1 MLKVKNEW
9 VSNIPVPIKYARL
22 SHKSLD
28 KSDSTEDK
36 LGENDFTLAKNL
48 CKSGSSHRKFMRQ
61 IHVLAL
67 VEAPWKWWKEYA
79 TYKVGTTENSS
90 SMMHTLIDGYFDE
103 NDFCFERMT
112 PARQNMIDNANE
124 VLDKYND
131 APKDRNYHIWEEL
144 NDIIG
149 GGYKYKRII
158 DLPYEQV
165 ANMYFQRKV
174 HPHKM
179 REWHYFAD
187 WIETLP
193 YFELIEISARGDKEK

>member
-22 SHKSLD
+22 SHDSVQ
-28 KSDSTEDK
+28 KSDSTEDE
-36 LGENDFTLAKNL
+36 LGEKDLDLAKKL
-48 CKSGSSHRKFMRQ
+48 CRAGSSHRKFMRQ

-90 SMMHTLIDGYFDE
+90 SMMHTLIDHELTAD
-103 NDFCFERMT
+103 DFCFERVT
-112 PARQNMIDNANE
+112 LARQKMIDNINN
-124 VLDKYND
+124 VLRKYKE
-131 APKDRNYHIWEEL
+131 APKDNRYHIWEEL

-149 GGYKYKRII
+149 GSYKYKRII
-158 DLPYEQV
+158 DVPYEQL

-174 HPHKM
+174 HPHKL
-179 REWHYFAD
+179 REWHQFAR

-193 YFELIEISARGDKEK
+193 HSELITISAGKED

>member
-1 MLKVKNEW
+1 MLKVKKEW
-9 VSNIPVPIKYARL
+9 VSNIPMPVKYARL
-22 SHKSLD
+22 SHDSID

-36 LGENDFTLAKNL
+36 LGEADLRLAKKL
-48 CKSGSSHRKFMRQ
+48 CKAGSSHRKFMRQ

-79 TYKVGTTENSS
+79 TYKIGTTENSS
-90 SMMHTLIDGYFDE
+90 SMMHTLIDHELTED
-103 NDFCFERMT
+103 DFCFERMT
-112 PARQNMIDNANE
+112 LARQKMIDNANN
-124 VLDKYND
+124 VLKRYKE
-131 APKDRNYHIWEEL
+131 APKESRYHIWEEL

-158 DLPYEQV
+158 DVSYEQL

-179 REWHYFAD
+179 REWHQFAR
-187 WIETLP
+187 WMETLP
-193 YFELIEISARGDKEK
+193 YFELIKVSATKGD